1 MGAASS
7 SGTSSAASSLEWGST
22 CAAASLE
29 AEPGWSPRAG
39 GGVATSAVVVCACE
53 QRAGGRAREHRAGCS
68 CGLCEGARWPR
79 QAALRRG
86 AKYGHATGTT
96 RPRGAS
102 AGERRAREAWQLARG
117 HSGAR
122 ARLARA
128 PTTLPVS
135 MRTLTRPHAH
145 DRLTWHTTTAGA
157 ASGFA
162 HTPCAAGRAH
172 TAPAPG
178 SEAEGCRTFD
188 LARRSRS
195 NGLRRSRRSSGVTKS
210 GAVPPPRR
218 RGRRRKGGAQGPG
231 PSWVC

>member
-39 GGVATSAVVVCACE
+39 GGVATSAVVVCTCE

-68 CGLCEGARWPR
+68 CGLCEGQDGRGGRRCGAAPSTAMPRARRAPAG
-79 QAALRRG
+79 QAQASAARVRRG
-86 AKYGHATGTT
+86 NSRVVT
-96 RPRGAS
+96 
-102 AGERRAREAWQLARG
+102 AGRAPGSRARQQHYPSRCGHQPARTHTTDSHG
-117 HSGAR
+117 TQPPPALHPASR
-122 ARLARA
+122 ARLAQRA
-128 PTTLPVS
+128 A
-135 MRTLTRPHAH
+135 RTPHPH
-145 DRLTWHTTTAGA
+145 RAGD
-157 ASGFA
+157 
-162 HTPCAAGRAH
+162 
-172 TAPAPG
+172 
-178 SEAEGCRTFD
+178 AEGCRTFD

-210 GAVPPPRR
+210 GAVPPPPRR
-218 RGRRRKGGAQGPG
+218 VRLRKGGAQGPG